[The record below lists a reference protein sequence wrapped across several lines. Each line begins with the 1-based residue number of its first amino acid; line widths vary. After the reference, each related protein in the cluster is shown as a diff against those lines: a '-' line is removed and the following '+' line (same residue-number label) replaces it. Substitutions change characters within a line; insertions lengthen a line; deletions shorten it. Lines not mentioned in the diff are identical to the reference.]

1 MMKSRNNQTRLHY
14 QSPLVLQLLETEIED
29 ALLAGSVVDEMN
41 SGGTSTAG
49 QEVVEFTPD
58 GGDGSGFDHE
68 WN

>member
-29 ALLAGSVVDEMN
+29 ALLAGSVVDDMN

-49 QEVVEFTPD
+49 QEVEEISA